1 MSRYLEKKLL
11 AAPKG
16 LTPALISVLVAGSL
30 LFAAA
35 VLLIEDRNARK
46 SERVALELMGNAY
59 STAILTFRDFY
70 AQVILH
76 KLHGSD
82 VEITHDYLNKDKAV
96 PIPATMSLDLIQFL
110 NSREVNASMRLVS
123 EFPFPSRQSRQLTD
137 FDQTAL
143 QRFTSTAEKSFSA
156 QFALGEQE
164 IFEFAVPI
172 RMGELCVACHNSHP
186 DSPKRDWK
194 VGDIRGVQV
203 VTLQTGILDVVSM
216 DQRAYLI
223 LAILGFFAFTF
234 AVIFWLIQRNN
245 IAFRLILRDQKQLAE
260 ARDVAETANRAKSD
274 FLANMSHE
282 IRTPMNGIIGMTDLA
297 LDTRLQDEREEYM
310 KIVKSSAESLL
321 GIINDILDFSKIE
334 AGKLV
339 VERIGFNLRQTLAE
353 SLKTLGLRAHEKG
366 LEIIC
371 DIAEEV
377 PSHVLGDP
385 TRLRQVLLNLVGNSI
400 KFTERGQIVVSLAL
414 DARSDNA
421 VTVLFTV
428 RDSGI
433 GIPEEKLVHVFDAFS
448 QVDSSTTRKYGGTGL
463 GLSITYRL
471 VELMGGQM
479 RVESVVGQGSA
490 FHFTL
495 ALGLD
500 SKPAIPITPA
510 QLVGK
515 RALVV
520 DDNAVNRE
528 IFVRQL
534 QRWGMQPEA
543 VDSGLA
549 AQTALLKMP
558 LPEVVMLDVH
568 MPGMDGFSL
577 AEWIKAQPLLREIP
591 LLVLSSG
598 PLRGDSERCRKLGI
612 KGYFSKPITDID
624 LLVAMMRAMGVVEHT
639 TPAML
644 AQDSSEAAPKLIENS
659 RLDVLLVED
668 NPINQKLAIRL
679 LEKWGYRITLA
690 VNGQQA
696 VDKIAAGERFNVA
709 LMDMQM
715 PVMGGIEATQFIRQ
729 LELERGWV
737 RLPIVAMTANAMQGD
752 REACIEAGMDDY
764 LSKPINAAN
773 LAAKLRNYAVL
784 QSEDSDSLDLGETVF
799 ESVPA
804 FNYSQAFRAMDAGI
818 VQILT
823 PIYLDHYQLELDAL
837 RNALASKEMGEVYRR
852 AHSLKGTLA
861 AFGAEPAQRR
871 AAEIETLAKAGD
883 AGGLDG
889 LIALLADEAEK
900 LAISLREDG

>member
-1 MSRYLEKKLL
+1 MLQLLDKKQR

-16 LTPALISVLVAGSL
+16 LTPVLISVLVAGSL
-30 LFAAA
+30 LFTAAI
-35 VLLIEDRNARK
+35 LLIEDRNARK
-46 SERVALELMGNAY
+46 SERVALELVGNAY

-123 EFPFPSRQSRQLTD
+123 EFPFPSRQARQLTD

-143 QRFTSTAEKSFSA
+143 KRFTTTAEKSFSA
-156 QFALGEQE
+156 QFERGGQGV
-164 IFEFAVPI
+164 FEFAVPI

-186 DSPKRDWK
+186 DSPKRDWRI
-194 VGDIRGVQV
+194 GDIRGVQV
-203 VTLQTGILDVVSM
+203 VSLQTGILDVVSM
-216 DQRAYLI
+216 GQRAYLI
-223 LAILGFFAFTF
+223 VAILSFFAFTF
-234 AVIFWLIQRNN
+234 VVIFWLIQRNN

-260 ARDVAETANRAKSD
+260 ARDAAESANRAKSE

-297 LDTRLQDEREEYM
+297 LDTTLQNEREEYM

-339 VERIGFNLRQTLAE
+339 VEQIGFDLRQTLAE
-353 SLKTLGLRAHEKG
+353 SLKSLGLRAHEKG

-371 DIAEEV
+371 DIAEDV
-377 PSHVLGDP
+377 PCHVLGDP

-400 KFTERGQIVVSLAL
+400 KFTERGQIVVSLML
-414 DARSDNA
+414 EARSEKS
-421 VTVLFTV
+421 VMVLFTI

-433 GIPEEKLVHVFDAFS
+433 GIPEEKLAHIFDAFS

-471 VELMGGQM
+471 VGLMGGHMQ
-479 RVESVVGQGSA
+479 VESAIGQGSA

-500 SKPAIPITPA
+500 DKPSKPITPA
-510 QLVGK
+510 QLRGK

-534 QRWGMQPEA
+534 QRWRMQAQA
-543 VDSGLA
+543 VDSAVA
-549 AQTALLKMP
+549 AQSTLMQAP
-558 LPEVVMLDVH
+558 LPDIIMLDVH

-577 AEWIKAQPLLREIP
+577 AEWIKAQPLLRNIP

-598 PLRGDSERCRKLGI
+598 PLRGDSERCRTLGI
-612 KGYFSKPITDID
+612 KGYFSKPITDVD
-624 LLVAMMRAMGVVEHT
+624 LHAALMRALSVDDSISPETVVQVASAP
-639 TPAML
+639 TPISA
-644 AQDSSEAAPKLIENS
+644 DNS
-659 RLDVLLVED
+659 QLNVLLVED

-679 LEKWGYRITLA
+679 LEKWGYQITLA
-690 VNGQQA
+690 VNGQEA
-696 VDKIAAGERFNVA
+696 VDKIAAGERFNIA

-715 PVMGGIEATQFIRQ
+715 PVMSGIEATQVIRQ
-729 LELERGWV
+729 LEIERGWAK
-737 RLPIVAMTANAMQGD
+737 LPIVAMTANAMQGD
-752 REACIEAGMDDY
+752 REACIAAGMDDY
-764 LSKPINAAN
+764 LSKPINAAD
-773 LAAKLRNYAVL
+773 LAAKL
-784 QSEDSDSLDLGETVF
+784 SLCATALPV
-799 ESVPA
+799 
-804 FNYSQAFRAMDAGI
+804 FNYRQAAKAMDAEI
-818 VQILT
+818 VQILS
-823 PIYLDHYQLELDAL
+823 PIYLDHYQIELDEL
-837 RNALASKEMGEVYRR
+837 RNAFAAKDRGEILRR

-861 AFGAEPAQRR
+861 AFGAEPAQRC
-871 AAEIETLAKAGD
+871 AAEIETLAKAGEL
-883 AGGLDG
+883 GGLEKVIER
-889 LIALLADEAEK
+889 LVEEAEK
-900 LAISLREDG
+900 LAISLRDDV